1 MKQPKK
7 FTREQKSCA
16 LAHGLNP
23 HEWALAEETEFSYRI
38 IHKEKGT
45 TKLIDKFRR
54 FNGYGKK

>member
-7 FTREQKSCA
+7 LTRAQKEC
-16 LAHGLNP
+16 LMAHGLNP
-23 HEWALAEETEFSYRI
+23 KDWALVEETEFCFHI

>member
-7 FTREQKSCA
+7 LTHDQKSCA
-16 LAHGLNP
+16 MAHGLNP
-23 HEWALAEETEFSYRI
+23 KDWALVEETEFCFHI